1 MVRPLRP
8 EPSSFLARARCSL
21 GACACPLP
29 FGCLVPAAIRPG
41 SRRPSQS
48 TAGYPGRPGIA
59 LATGVPPP
67 WPA

>member
-8 EPSSFLARARCSL
+8 GLSSFLARARRLL
-21 GACACPLP
+21 GARACPLP

-41 SRRPSQS
+41 SRRASQS
-48 TAGYPGRPGIA
+48 TAGHPGRPSIA